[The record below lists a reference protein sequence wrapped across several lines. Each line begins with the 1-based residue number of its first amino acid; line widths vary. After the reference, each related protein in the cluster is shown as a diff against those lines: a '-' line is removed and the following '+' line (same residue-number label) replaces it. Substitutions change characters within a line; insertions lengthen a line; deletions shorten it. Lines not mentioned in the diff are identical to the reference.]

1 MSSLHRMGFLRTSST
16 GPAWQMGPCSA
27 MPGPL
32 GHKAPRF
39 QSAAPS
45 MKKKI
50 QVCPMSEAT
59 QDIHFPERKIQ
70 IHRYCPFLTKVVE
83 VSLCGVQKRR
93 KGVTK
98 AIWPK
103 PSLRRWCGWLRNRAS
118 LPSTTTSHLISWDS
132 ARSSTA
138 LKLRPL
144 FLDFN
149 DNNSSQLTHGPS
161 FKAVILWPC
170 HSLFL
175 EMLIQH
181 PWKGHTLY
189 Y

>member
-1 MSSLHRMGFLRTSST
+1 MCSRSFQLPLLKILLRGILVLFAGFFSMMGNVQPSQNAFSEHESRT
-16 GPAWQMGPCSA
+16 GPVWQMGPCSA

-59 QDIHFPERKIQ
+59 QDIHFPNRKIQ
-70 IHRYCPFLTKVVE
+70 IHRYCPFLTKVIE

-103 PSLRRWCGWLRNRAS
+103 PSLRR
-118 LPSTTTSHLISWDS
+118 
-132 ARSSTA
+132 
-138 LKLRPL
+138 
-144 FLDFN
+144 
-149 DNNSSQLTHGPS
+149 
-161 FKAVILWPC
+161 
-170 HSLFL
+170 
-175 EMLIQH
+175 
-181 PWKGHTLY
+181 
-189 Y
+189 